1 MPLIRSA
8 TMSLVIEAP
17 PTTKKLLF
25 RSWRFDYFQPRE
37 YFIGIPESAVSREPV
52 GIITAAIAGYFPVS

>member
-1 MPLIRSA
+1 
-8 TMSLVIEAP
+8 MSLVIEAP